1 MRGILEAGGPS
12 EEKIQKTKED
22 SSTEEE
28 AKLEPEKEK
37 NTPGDVDR
45 ERCSMEV
52 IANRWRDKP
61 KQMGA
66 ASAYPQATE
75 DRGQSQ
81 WPLLQE

>member
-28 AKLEPEKEK
+28 AKK

>member
-28 AKLEPEKEK
+28 AKK

-52 IANRWRDKP
+52 IAIRWRDKP
-61 KQMGA
+61 KKMGA
-66 ASAYPQATE
+66 ASAYPHATE
-75 DRGQSQ
+75 DRGAK
-81 WPLLQE
+81 PVALFQE